1 MVGSLAQGLSGLRK
15 PLRSMQKIAVPPID
29 RRPQKTRGVVLGFL
43 ANMGGSGAHSEP
55 SLQGAQ
61 EAPPPRPDRGFP

>member
-15 PLRSMQKIAVPPID
+15 PLRGVPKIAVPPID
-29 RRPQKTRGVVLGFL
+29 RRPQKPRRVVLGFL
-43 ANMGGSGAHSEP
+43 ANMGGRGAHSES

-61 EAPPPRPDRGFP
+61 KAPTPP